1 MKNLYQKIIRFFTT
15 QTIPSQFI
23 HHSPSFSL
31 IEELEKQNKKE
42 EEKRIKQLIRNEV
55 RKQLNKKK

>member
-15 QTIPSQFI
+15 QTMPSQAIKF
-23 HHSPSFSL
+23 
-31 IEELEKQNKKE
+31 KTKK

-55 RKQLNKKK
+55 RRQLNKKK

>member
-15 QTIPSQFI
+15 QTIPSQAVKF
-23 HHSPSFSL
+23 
-31 IEELEKQNKKE
+31 KTKKE
-42 EEKRIKQLIRNEV
+42 KEKIKQLIRNEV